1 MVLNG
6 SYGEGGGAL
15 LRTALAA
22 AAITQ
27 QPVRVHNI
35 RGAMR
40 TQGITSE
47 DLCFIR
53 ALAVSSQAR
62 VVGDELQSNDL
73 TFIPTRSPRGL
84 NHRLDVAEFE
94 KGTVPGN
101 SLIVA
106 HSLLPVLAKAG
117 MYSRLIVHGETHN
130 PNTLSFDA
138 FERVTLAV
146 HRRQG
151 LHAFPNLVT
160 AGFGFGGRG
169 EIGLEVEPSSLH
181 GLDWSK
187 RGEFLGLFAVI
198 TLADVPDSV
207 GERGAEHL
215 KRLAGG
221 ATIETKTGRREGLP
235 KIPYDPEVDVLTVRS
250 RTPGAFVTVWA
261 EFEHGFGVGTASGAR
276 GIRIE
281 SVVENAYDNF
291 YAWYKTDSAVDP
303 FIADQMLLPAALTES
318 PTSYTTSRVTKRLI
332 TMSWVIKQF
341 LPIHITVHGRD
352 GEPGLVTVNR

>member
-1 MVLNG
+1 M
-6 SYGEGGGAL
+6 

-22 AAITQ
+22 SAITQ
-27 QPVRVHNI
+27 QAVRIHNI

-62 VVGDELQSNDL
+62 VVGDELESNDL
-73 TFIPTRSPRGL
+73 TFIPTRAPRGL

-101 SLIVA
+101 ALIVA
-106 HSLLPVLAKAG
+106 HSLLPVLARAG

-130 PNTLSFDA
+130 TNTLSYDA
-138 FERVTLAV
+138 FERVTLVV

-151 LHAFPNLVT
+151 LHAFPNLVM
-160 AGFGFGGRG
+160 AGFGFGARG
-169 EIGLEVEPSSLH
+169 EIGIEIEPSVLQ

-187 RGEFLGLFAVI
+187 RGDLVSLNAVI

-207 GERGAEHL
+207 GERGADHFR
-215 KRLAGG
+215 RLAAGQ
-221 ATIETKTGRREGLP
+221 TIESKTGRREGLP
-235 KIPYDPEVDVLTVRS
+235 KIPIDPEVDVLTVRS
-250 RTPGAFVTVWA
+250 RAPGAFVTIWA
-261 EFEHGFGVGTASGAR
+261 EFERGFGVGTATGAR
-276 GIRIE
+276 GVRIE

-291 YAWYKTDSAVDP
+291 FGWYKSDAAVDP
-303 FIADQMLLPAALTES
+303 FLADQMLLPAAIAES
-318 PTSYTTSRVTKRLI
+318 SSAFTTSRVTKRLI

-352 GEPGLVTVNR
+352 GEPGLVTVNRGP